1 MFGMQRIL
9 EELNKDPDADIRQLI
24 ENVQKG
30 VDSFVKDAEQFDDL
44 TMMCLVYN
52 GQQEADPVQE
62 KKI

>member
-1 MFGMQRIL
+1 MFGMERIL
-9 EELNKDPDADIRQLI
+9 VELNKDPDADIRQLI

-30 VDSFVKDAEQFDDL
+30 VDRFVKDAEQFDDL

-52 GQQEADPVQE
+52 GPQEADPVQE